1 MLARLRAR
9 LRPRRDITT
18 EAGVTVQT
26 AQRTAPAS
34 AAPAAGQRAV
44 PSPYED
50 GTAAEPTPRRPMSS
64 ASTAE
69 DIEIATC
76 GALRAA
82 HLIAL
87 QQTADRISTILGE
100 ELATGCQDAQDLI
113 GQGQHADSRALS
125 ANLPAVNGPD
135 RHLHVLR
142 AASLIS
148 QQLEDAEVLQL
159 LDQEF
164 RHLPGW
170 DAAAV
175 LTAGHAV
182 HQTLIQASN

>member
-1 MLARLRAR
+1 
-9 LRPRRDITT
+9 
-18 EAGVTVQT
+18 
-26 AQRTAPAS
+26 
-34 AAPAAGQRAV
+34 
-44 PSPYED
+44 
-50 GTAAEPTPRRPMSS
+50 MSS

-69 DIEIATC
+69 DIEIATF

-87 QQTADRISTILGE
+87 QQTAERISTILGE
-100 ELATGCQDAQDLI
+100 ELAIGCQDAQDLI
-113 GQGQHADSRALS
+113 GRGHHAYSRALS
-125 ANLPAVNGPD
+125 ANLPAVNEPD

-148 QQLEDAEVLQL
+148 QNLVDAEVLRL

-164 RHLPGW
+164 QHLPGW

-175 LTAGHAV
+175 LTAGHAL
-182 HQTLIQASN
+182 HQSLIQAGD